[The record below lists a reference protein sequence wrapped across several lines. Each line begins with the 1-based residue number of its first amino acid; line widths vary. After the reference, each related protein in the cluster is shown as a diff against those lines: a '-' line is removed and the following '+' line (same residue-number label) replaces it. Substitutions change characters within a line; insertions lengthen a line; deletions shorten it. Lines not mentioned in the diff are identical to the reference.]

1 MTVDQDQVALRAEAA
16 QVDRGRAIG
25 AVVDVLAVA
34 RHSGREDADDLLNRG
49 LILQR
54 DFLRADRED
63 RARRLDA
70 RQRDARTGDDNLLDF
85 GVLRDRRDAV

>member
-34 RHSGREDADDLLNRG
+34 RHRGREDADDLLNRG
-49 LILQR
+49 LILQC

-85 GVLRDRRDAV
+85 GVLRDRCYAI

>member
-25 AVVDVLAVA
+25 TVVDVLAVA
-34 RHSGREDADDLLNRG
+34 RHCGRKDADDLLNRG

-54 DFLRADRED
+54 DFLRADRID
-63 RARRLDA
+63 RTRGFDA

-85 GVLRDRRDAV
+85 GVLRDRRYAI